1 MAPARRGLTLRAHA
15 KINLHLDVGPLRPDG
30 YHDLR
35 TLFQEISL
43 HDTLTFSLADRELS
57 LAVTPEG
64 VPAGPDNL
72 IMRALGKLRASLR
85 IKRGM
90 RVRLQKNIPVGAGL
104 GGGSAD
110 AAAALMGGWAL
121 WKGSGA
127 VPVAG
132 RVPPVL
138 KRIAKTL
145 GADVP
150 FFLLGGTAWGEGVG
164 EKLTPVPECPRRWL
178 VLVYPRVQVSTRVA
192 YKLLDAAR
200 LRRPSTNGHR
210 VHAAHLRPV
219 NSFEPVILPRFTA
232 VRAARVALEAA
243 GCSGVLMSGSG
254 SSVFGFAAGKKDA
267 ERIARRLRKKPW
279 DVFVAHTR

>member
-1 MAPARRGLTLRAHA
+1 MSPARRGLMLKAHA
-15 KINLHLDVGPLRPDG
+15 KINLHLDVGDRRRDG

-43 HDTLTFSLADRELS
+43 HDTLTFALDDSELH
-57 LAVTPEG
+57 LDVTPAG
-64 VPAGPDNL
+64 VPSGPDNL
-72 IMRALGKLRASLR
+72 VMRALYQLRAALK
-85 IKRGM
+85 IEKGM
-90 RVRLQKNIPVGAGL
+90 RVKLEKRIPVGAGL

-110 AAAALMGGWAL
+110 AAAALLGGWAL
-121 WKGSGA
+121 WRGRGKL
-127 VPVAG
+127 PAG
-132 RVPPVL
+132 RRPPL
-138 KRIAKTL
+138 ALMRIARTL

-164 EKLTPVPECPRRWL
+164 EKLTRVPDCPRRWI
-178 VLVYPRVQVSTRVA
+178 VLVYPRVQVSTKIA

-200 LRRPSTNGHR
+200 LRRPSTNGHVR
-210 VHAAHLRPV
+210 AAHLRPM

-232 VRAARVALEAA
+232 VRAAKEALDAA

-254 SSVFGFAAGKKDA
+254 SSVFGFAETKKDA
-267 ERIARRLRKKPW
+267 ERVARRLRKKPW